1 MIDWNAVAAVAAVSA
16 LGVSLWSASKT
27 HSFNRRQNE
36 LFEITEKLS
45 RVQLERETSE
55 TVAARRA
62 DISANFVN
70 VGRSYRLKVFNKGKG
85 TARNVRLERLD
96 STDLLM
102 QGDIDEK
109 FPVPILEQHQ
119 WVELI
124 AVVHM
129 QSPPRAYIRLT
140 WDDDHA
146 KDNNKELTPSV
157 H

>member
-1 MIDWNAVAAVAAVSA
+1 MDWNAVAAVAAVLA
-16 LGVSLWSASKT
+16 LVVSLWSAWKT
-27 HSFNRRQNE
+27 HSFNARQNE

-45 RVQLERETSE
+45 RAQLERETNE
-55 TVAARRA
+55 TTAERKA
-62 DISANFVN
+62 DISANFVHT
-70 VGRSYRLKVFNKGKG
+70 GRNYRLKVFNKGKG

-96 STDLLM
+96 DTDLLM

-124 AVVHM
+124 VVVHM
-129 QSPPRAYIRLT
+129 QSPSRAHIRLT
-140 WDDDHA
+140 WDDEHA
-146 KDNNKELTPSV
+146 KDNSKELTPSV

>member
-1 MIDWNAVAAVAAVSA
+1 MDWNAVAAVAAVLA
-16 LGVSLWSASKT
+16 LAVSLWSARKA
-27 HSFNRRQNE
+27 HSFNARQNE

-55 TVAARRA
+55 TAAERKA
-62 DISANFVN
+62 DISANFVQT
-70 VGRSYRLKVFNKGKG
+70 GRSYRLKVFNRGRG
-85 TARNVRLERLD
+85 TARNVRLERMD
-96 STDLLM
+96 DTDLLM

-129 QSPPRAYIRLT
+129 QSPPRAHIRLI
-140 WDDDHA
+140 WDDAHA
-146 KDNNKELTPSV
+146 VDNTKELTPSV